1 MDICLIFKYVIII
14 KMGEI
19 LEYGIEGSVT
29 ILILVIAYKIYR
41 MKIQSSSKCCDD
53 KVTLETQN
61 SGNPPV

>member
-1 MDICLIFKYVIII
+1 
-14 KMGEI
+14 MGDL
-19 LEYGIEGSVT
+19 LEYGVEGSAT

-41 MKIQSSSKCCDD
+41 MKINSSSKCCDD

>member
-1 MDICLIFKYVIII
+1 MDFCLNYNNVLIY
-14 KMGEI
+14 MGQL
-19 LEYGIEGSVT
+19 LEYGVEGSAT

-41 MKIQSSSKCCDD
+41 MKINSSSKCCDD

>member
-1 MDICLIFKYVIII
+1 MDFCLNYNNVLIY
-14 KMGEI
+14 MGEL
-19 LEYGIEGSVT
+19 LEYGVEGSAT

-41 MKIQSSSKCCDD
+41 MKINSSSKCCDD